1 MSEDRLNVYF
11 YACYDADSREPHCGL
26 TAGICIDEVR
36 EAVQGNYYEPRY
48 VTVKRVPELVGI
60 MDADGHVSI
69 IDRAEAP
76 KRGQVFEPWRTRY

>member
-11 YACYDADSREPHCGL
+11 YACYDAGSGEPCCGL
-26 TAGICIDEVR
+26 TTGICIDEVR
-36 EAVQGNYYEPRY
+36 DNVKGNYYEPRY

-60 MDADGHVSI
+60 VDADGRVSI

-76 KRGQVFEPWRTRY
+76 KRRQVYDPWRTRY